1 MAIFVLF
8 GAVMAL
14 VLLNIP
20 IAIALGVVALV
31 AILLH
36 GGPEALANVPLVM
49 YTGATGFPLIAI
61 PLFILAGA
69 IMNASGISRRTAA
82 GSMYPPDLTVRSNPS
97 NPSSRTTWAVRASGK
112 L

>member
-31 AILLH
+31 AILLD
-36 GGPEALANVPLVM
+36 GGLGALANVPLVM
-49 YTGATGFPLIAI
+49 YTGATSFP
-61 PLFILAGA
+61 
-69 IMNASGISRRTAA
+69 
-82 GSMYPPDLTVRSNPS
+82 
-97 NPSSRTTWAVRASGK
+97 
-112 L
+112 